1 MAFRRGFKTE
11 ANATALEVRAEL
23 GLLALDALDPLVLV
37 DHLEIP
43 VVGLS
48 EIARTS
54 AGAEYLLNVEPEAFS
69 AVTVFAGTERTI
81 VHNDGHADGR
91 INSNITHEAAHGL
104 LLHPPTPALDDRGC
118 RIWDQDIEDE
128 AQFLAGA
135 LLVTEDAALAI
146 ARGIANGRS
155 TVPEAAVHLRV
166 STQMIQWRLNI
177 TGATR
182 RVERA
187 RAAGYWRN

>member
-11 ANATALEVRAEL
+11 ANETVGEVRTEL
-23 GLLALDALDPLVLV
+23 RLRALDPLDPLALAWHV
-37 DHLEIP
+37 EIP
-43 VVGLS
+43 VINLS
-48 EIARTS
+48 DYARTS
-54 AGAEYLLNVEPEAFS
+54 DGAKYLLTVEPESFS

-81 VHNDGHADGR
+81 VHNDGHTAGR

-118 RIWDQDIEDE
+118 RLWDQDIEDE

-146 ARGIANGRS
+146 ARGRFTI
-155 TVPEAAVHLRV
+155 PEAAAHFRV
-166 STQMIQWRLNI
+166 SEQMIQYRLNI
-177 TGATR
+177 TGAQTR
-182 RVERA
+182 VARA
-187 RAAGYWRN
+187 RKAGF